1 MGGMVRGKAMMARNG
16 RGNGHWRTVAMAL
29 AITLAAG
36 QASAGALDKATPL
49 PPSWADAGVRL
60 AQTCGPAFNTCTKE
74 CKERYNSCVAVR
86 QAEICRPAQERCLA
100 SCRRTAC

>member
-1 MGGMVRGKAMMARNG
+1 MMASGRRGKGRWRMA
-16 RGNGHWRTVAMAL
+16 AMAL
-29 AITLAAG
+29 AFALTAG
-36 QASAGALDKATPL
+36 QVSAGGLDHATPL
-49 PPSWADAGVRL
+49 PPGWANTDVRL
-60 AQTCGPAFNTCTKE
+60 AQSCGPAFNTCTKE